1 MTTKAFIIVL
11 IAVAALVAGAV
22 YMHQPRQG
30 PAAGGFSLHGAP
42 RNR

>member
-22 YMHQPRQG
+22 YMHSPG
-30 PAAGGFSLHGAP
+30 GGAAMRGFSLHGSP
-42 RNR
+42 QNR